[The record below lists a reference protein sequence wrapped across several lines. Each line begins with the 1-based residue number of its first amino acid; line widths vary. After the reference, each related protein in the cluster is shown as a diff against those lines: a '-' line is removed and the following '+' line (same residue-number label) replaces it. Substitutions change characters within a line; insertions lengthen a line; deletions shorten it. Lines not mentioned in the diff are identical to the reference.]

1 MGRNRQIWKI
11 EKEDSRGLE
20 VEGWERKP
28 RKMIWATGIN
38 GTAMRTSRG
47 GVSGGRKVVSVCHLP
62 QDIGSGRQLTTQIW
76 LRRSSPPG
84 NSELEDD
91 ELRFKTKVMK
101 NRKGDLGKPEAL
113 NPITS
118 TKQVEEPPED
128 TREEGTG
135 ERGKSRG
142 SWLLQAKEITC
153 RFLQK
158 VVASHP
164 PVGHESQ
171 PHWVWESTEDI
182 FKKSRGKIP
191 GSYLLNH
198 AHPISCYSGYGLTTS
213 VSPGGFLEL
222 QNLILYLRPTESRD
236 FFAHQTL
243 RSTAQSDFWAPLFVE
258 AAKVTLIYIQ
268 G

>member
-118 TKQVEEPPED
+118 TKRVEEPPED

-135 ERGKSRG
+135 ERRKIKRQLTVAGQGDHLQIPSESCGKSSTSG
-142 SWLLQAKEITC
+142 
-153 RFLQK
+153 
-158 VVASHP
+158 P
-164 PVGHESQ
+164 
-171 PHWVWESTEDI
+171 WV
-182 FKKSRGKIP
+182 
-191 GSYLLNH
+191 
-198 AHPISCYSGYGLTTS
+198 
-213 VSPGGFLEL
+213 
-222 QNLILYLRPTESRD
+222 PT
-236 FFAHQTL
+236 
-243 RSTAQSDFWAPLFVE
+243 PLGMRINWRHF
-258 AAKVTLIYIQ
+258 
-268 G
+268 